1 MKQHHGCVCI
11 NNFYSFQT
19 HFVEAPDTSHSDSSI
34 TRTDGEINEDL
45 DGLNSDLLSARDMKE
60 VSAQELCLHQ
70 DHSGGLLV
78 EGQRFQDFAIDR
90 SPLTKEKM
98 MHIMYKK

>member
-1 MKQHHGCVCI
+1 MKKHHGCVCI

-19 HFVEAPDTSHSDSSI
+19 HFVEEPDTSHSDSSI

-60 VSAQELCLHQ
+60 V
-70 DHSGGLLV
+70 
-78 EGQRFQDFAIDR
+78 
-90 SPLTKEKM
+90 
-98 MHIMYKK
+98 